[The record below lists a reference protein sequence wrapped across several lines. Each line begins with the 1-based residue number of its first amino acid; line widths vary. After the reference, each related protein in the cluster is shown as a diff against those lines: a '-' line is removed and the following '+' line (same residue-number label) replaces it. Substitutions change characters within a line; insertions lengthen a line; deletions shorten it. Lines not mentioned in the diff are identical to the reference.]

1 MSEKFIYR
9 SCFQPYIDALIK
21 EKRLAGYRYESEEYT
36 LYSFD
41 SFCVDKAI
49 SEPIVTRELMN
60 LWGSKLPTEGVS
72 RQGSRISV
80 IRQLSIY
87 MQAYGIDGYIPRSF
101 SHKSKNAAYILNDDE
116 VTAFFKRLDAYYP
129 ACTRNDLHR
138 LALEYKVLFRM
149 IFCCGLRIS
158 EARKLSSED
167 VDLEKGI
174 LRIRQSKGNN
184 ERIVYML
191 DDLKELC
198 QKYWKVLNGHFRVDS
213 EHFFPARQTDR
224 ILGVS
229 SIEVQFQK
237 FWKKTPYAS
246 NYSVHPTV
254 HSLRHTYVV
263 KRMNLWMAEGVDLQ
277 SMMPYLS
284 RYLGHTSADETFY
297 YYHLVES
304 AHRIIKDK
312 DTASLLV
319 IPDVEEDSD
328 EE

>member
-1 MSEKFIYR
+1 MSEKFTYR

-21 EKRLAGYRYESEEYT
+21 EKRLAGYSYESEEYT

-41 SFCVDKAI
+41 SFCMEKAV
-49 SEPIVTRELMN
+49 SEPVVTRELMT
-60 LWGSKLPTEGVS
+60 LWGRKLPTEGVS

-87 MQAYGIDGYIPRSF
+87 MQACGIDGYIPRNF
-101 SHKSKNAAYILNDDE
+101 SHNSKNAAYILNDEE
-116 VTAFFKRLDAYYP
+116 VTAFFERLDAYRP
-129 ACTRNDLHR
+129 ACAGNAFHR
-138 LALEYKVLFRM
+138 LAMEYKVLFRV
-149 IFCCGLRIS
+149 IFCCGLRVS

-184 ERIVYML
+184 ERIVYMPE
-191 DDLKELC
+191 DLKELC
-198 QKYWKVLNGHFRVDS
+198 RKYRQVLTGHFHVDS
-213 EHFFPARQTDR
+213 AHFFPARQTDR
-224 ILGVS
+224 VLEVS
-229 SIEVQFQK
+229 SIGIQFRR
-237 FWKKTPYAS
+237 FWRETPYAGD
-246 NYSVHPTV
+246 YSVHPTV

-263 KRMNLWMAEGVDLQ
+263 KRINLWMEEGVDLQ

-304 AHRIIKDK
+304 AHRIIKEK
-312 DTASLLV
+312 DTASVLV
-319 IPDVEEDSD
+319 IPDMEDGYEE
-328 EE
+328 